1 MWSSARISIRPSSR
15 KGREGGHRLPP
26 RLNLDGCARPRQGP
40 DGKRIR
46 KWHSGFETEKDAKR
60 AKRELL
66 AAKDRA
72 AYVAP
77 SKRTT
82 GAFLREDWL
91 PGLRAQVRP
100 GTWAEHKSKVEVHL
114 VPAIGGVRLQ

>member
-15 KGREGGHRLPP
+15 KGREGGTVFR
-26 RLNLDGCARPRQGP
+26 RGSTWTVVLDLGKCP

-66 AAKDRA
+66 AAKDRGEM
-72 AYVAP
+72 V
-77 SKRTT
+77 
-82 GAFLREDWL
+82 
-91 PGLRAQVRP
+91 
-100 GTWAEHKSKVEVHL
+100 KSCGSAL
-114 VPAIGGVRLQ
+114 GD